1 MKKNVLTSV
10 TVSLAAAAMIS
21 GTAMAAEYKVG
32 IIQFVDDASLNQ
44 IEQNIEKELTA
55 KSEEGGDTY
64 VFDGYVYNGQADS
77 TTLNQITTQLLDD
90 GVDVIVPI
98 ATPAAQ
104 IVQAATEDNQIPV
117 VFSAV
122 SDPVGAGL
130 AESMDAPGANITGT
144 SDALNTNAILD
155 LMFVANP
162 DIKKVGLL
170 YSQSED
176 SSKKPIEDAKAYLD
190 EKGIEYVE
198 KTGTNNTE
206 VTQAADA
213 LIAAGVDAV
222 FTPTDNTVMTAELAI
237 YEKFID
243 AGIPHYCGADSFAL
257 NGAFCGYGV
266 DYAKLGVETAD
277 IVIEV
282 LQGADPA
289 TTPIKTFDNG
299 IATVNTETAEAL
311 GIDYSGFAE
320 LCTGVVETVTAE
332 EFESTVSSSSREGMQ
347 SVASMLA
354 EDWVA
359 MRGWAERPS
368 YKIPAAEAHLLLRP
382 YLSLKG
388 VCYGFII
395 IVFCHRERPGAWLH
409 LCAGGTGSVS
419 ELFHFEYCRPVNGRL
434 LYVRVCSRCSGGDHG
449 TSDPGAVCS
458 DGSRRVLWLHYGV
471 FTDEAWCRINPCGNH
486 C

>member
-1 MKKNVLTSV
+1 
-10 TVSLAAAAMIS
+10 
-21 GTAMAAEYKVG
+21 
-32 IIQFVDDASLNQ
+32 
-44 IEQNIEKELTA
+44 
-55 KSEEGGDTY
+55 
-64 VFDGYVYNGQADS
+64 
-77 TTLNQITTQLLDD
+77 
-90 GVDVIVPI
+90 
-98 ATPAAQ
+98 
-104 IVQAATEDNQIPV
+104 
-117 VFSAV
+117 
-122 SDPVGAGL
+122 
-130 AESMDAPGANITGT
+130 MDAPGANITGT

-277 IVIEV
+277 MVIEV

-299 IATVNTETAEAL
+299 IVTVNTETAEAL

-332 EFESTVSSSSREGMQ
+332 EF
-347 SVASMLA
+347 
-354 EDWVA
+354 
-359 MRGWAERPS
+359 
-368 YKIPAAEAHLLLRP
+368 K
-382 YLSLKG
+382 
-388 VCYGFII
+388 
-395 IVFCHRERPGAWLH
+395 
-409 LCAGGTGSVS
+409 
-419 ELFHFEYCRPVNGRL
+419 
-434 LYVRVCSRCSGGDHG
+434 
-449 TSDPGAVCS
+449 
-458 DGSRRVLWLHYGV
+458 
-471 FTDEAWCRINPCGNH
+471 
-486 C
+486 

>member
-130 AESMDAPGANITGT
+130 AESMDAPGANITGS
-144 SDALNTNAILD
+144 SDALYTNAILD
-155 LMFVANP
+155 LLFVANP

-277 IVIEV
+277 MVIEV

-332 EFESTVSSSSREGMQ
+332 EF
-347 SVASMLA
+347 
-354 EDWVA
+354 
-359 MRGWAERPS
+359 
-368 YKIPAAEAHLLLRP
+368 K
-382 YLSLKG
+382 
-388 VCYGFII
+388 
-395 IVFCHRERPGAWLH
+395 
-409 LCAGGTGSVS
+409 
-419 ELFHFEYCRPVNGRL
+419 
-434 LYVRVCSRCSGGDHG
+434 
-449 TSDPGAVCS
+449 
-458 DGSRRVLWLHYGV
+458 
-471 FTDEAWCRINPCGNH
+471 
-486 C
+486 

>member
-55 KSEEGGDTY
+55 KSEEGEDTY

-77 TTLNQITTQLLDD
+77 TTLNQITTQLIDD

-130 AESMDAPGANITGT
+130 AESMDEPGANITGT

-237 YEKFID
+237 YEKFIE

-277 IVIEV
+277 MVIEV

-332 EFESTVSSSSREGMQ
+332 EFE
-347 SVASMLA
+347 
-354 EDWVA
+354 
-359 MRGWAERPS
+359 
-368 YKIPAAEAHLLLRP
+368 
-382 YLSLKG
+382 
-388 VCYGFII
+388 
-395 IVFCHRERPGAWLH
+395 
-409 LCAGGTGSVS
+409 
-419 ELFHFEYCRPVNGRL
+419 
-434 LYVRVCSRCSGGDHG
+434 
-449 TSDPGAVCS
+449 
-458 DGSRRVLWLHYGV
+458 
-471 FTDEAWCRINPCGNH
+471 
-486 C
+486 